1 MELPWQVYISVVSS
15 FVFSFPV
22 PVLVL
27 FTLMCDGTN
36 YESMNLL
43 EKKRTYILDWSS
55 VNESSGSGDVGLS
68 SLKLPHTSL
77 ATST

>member
-1 MELPWQVYISVVSS
+1 MVSS

-36 YESMNLL
+36 YESMNFLDQ
-43 EKKRTYILDWSS
+43 KRTYILDWYS
-55 VNESSGSGDVGLS
+55 VNESSGSGGVGLY
-68 SLKLPHTSL
+68 SLKLSHTSL
-77 ATST
+77 ANST